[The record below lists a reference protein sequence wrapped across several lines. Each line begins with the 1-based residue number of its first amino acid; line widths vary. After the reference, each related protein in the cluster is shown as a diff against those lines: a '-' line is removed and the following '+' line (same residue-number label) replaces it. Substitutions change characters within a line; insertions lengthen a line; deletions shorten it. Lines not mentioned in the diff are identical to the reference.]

1 MIAIVLSHSADNRYT
16 ENFMVQL
23 LHMHQMF
30 NAELK
35 AEVEG

>member
-1 MIAIVLSHSADNRYT
+1 MIAIVLSHFIDNRYT
-16 ENFMVQL
+16 ANFVLQL
-23 LHMHQMF
+23 LHMHQTF

>member
-1 MIAIVLSHSADNRYT
+1 MIAIVLSHSADNRYMA
-16 ENFMVQL
+16 NFMVQL
-23 LHMHQMF
+23 LNMHQMF

>member
-16 ENFMVQL
+16 ANFMVQL
-23 LHMHQMF
+23 LNMHLIF